1 LEGGGGRNN
10 SQRPSEQKQ
19 RTYKEP
25 TTAHHPHPI
34 TTATPPRS
42 DPEAQRRGRG
52 GSRDRRTSDQ
62 RERHGGRRLAR
73 GLRVFAQA
81 PCQPVRR
88 SHARAERA
96 RAGGGAA
103 RTSERSE
110 RSHQRIDR
118 GSWRYGQRIDRGS
131 WRYGMP
137 APGVVACAGLIGLW
151 GPVWCAIRGGCY
163 GYNLEG
169 PPSLW
174 RGHGAGRSAPDVSAE
189 RTAFGSNGGGVR
201 LWLFREATP
210 RQKGRGLRRLAR
222 FLPYVPA
229 RILLRSR
236 RLLEPKAQ
244 APRPDRWHVFCRKS
258 WQKKCQ
264 LQKSRPHT
272 PCFRKGQA
280 RNAPA
285 CAFCRA
291 LFAVSSPRGPHP
303 HPAAVRPKGRSLRAH
318 VRRTPPRAMPAP

>member
-1 LEGGGGRNN
+1 MC
-10 SQRPSEQKQ
+10 RPSGRPFFFEQQTKSKPLCDGGCDWHKT
-19 RTYKEP
+19 RVP
-25 TTAHHPHPI
+25 TAHHPHPI

-118 GSWRYGQRIDRGS
+118 GSWRYG
-131 WRYGMP
+131 MP

-201 LWLFREATP
+201 MWPARRRHGKKGAAKSAGWRVSCLPLAKARGVRARLLQLALFLPAFTAKNVPTVRA
-210 RQKGRGLRRLAR
+210 RRLR
-222 FLPYVPA
+222 F
-229 RILLRSR
+229 
-236 RLLEPKAQ
+236 
-244 APRPDRWHVFCRKS
+244 WF
-258 WQKKCQ
+258 
-264 LQKSRPHT
+264 
-272 PCFRKGQA
+272 
-280 RNAPA
+280 
-285 CAFCRA
+285 
-291 LFAVSSPRGPHP
+291 
-303 HPAAVRPKGRSLRAH
+303 
-318 VRRTPPRAMPAP
+318 